1 HHHKRYFQLSTQS
14 EPEQHLWPWNQRT
27 PLTTRLKRP
36 FLPNIKSMRRSQQMF
51 GEPHIHPNE
60 NLREFY
66 NRTKEQVGEILILE
80 QFCHILSSELRVW
93 VMERDPHSTREETQ
107 ILEIFLED
115 QQVSKSYQLEA
126 PAKAIA
132 AQGKPLGSGV
142 LCGPRESEPPDSSPQ
157 HPGIDLPREAEEC
170 DPPVVG
176 THPLVPL
183 HEKGHHHTCLPLQ
196 RHSPRYPG
204 NVAEVCQP

>member
-1 HHHKRYFQLSTQS
+1 MF
-14 EPEQHLWPWNQRT
+14 EPEPLNSSNT
-27 PLTTRLKRP
+27 PAVIL
-36 FLPNIKSMRRSQQMF
+36 RSQQMF

-132 AQGKPLGSGV
+132 AQGKPLGPTLTGNGS
-142 LCGPRESEPPDSSPQ
+142 
-157 HPGIDLPREAEEC
+157 DL
-170 DPPVVG
+170 
-176 THPLVPL
+176 
-183 HEKGHHHTCLPLQ
+183 LPAMRTKLWL
-196 RHSPRYPG
+196 R
-204 NVAEVCQP
+204 